1 MRSDPVEIYSD
12 SSNAAVMRHPGRQF
26 PGVLVQGDTLYLLC
40 RRLDVVC
47 DEARGVLSEDGYA
60 ELNETRNHLWR
71 LLLHYKGVLA
81 EHHLP
86 LPFVETAR
94 K

>member
-1 MRSDPVEIYSD
+1 VRSEPVEIYSD
-12 SSNAAVMRHPGRQF
+12 ASNAAVMRHPERRF
-26 PGVLVQGDTLYLLC
+26 PGVLVQGDTLYGLC
-40 RRLDVVC
+40 QTLDVVC
-47 DEARGVLSEDGYA
+47 EEAQGTLSEDGYA
-60 ELNETRNHLWR
+60 KLNAARNHLWS
-71 LLLHYKGVLA
+71 LMLHYKGVLA